1 MNARMT
7 ELMRLTGN
15 IIRTGVVLRLMPALG
30 ACAYK
35 AAN

>member
-15 IIRTGVVLRLMPALG
+15 IIRTGVVFATDASTG